1 MGSDNRG
8 LSKENFLGMKGM
20 GSNAMTKT
28 MAMVLLMFIG
38 ATIIGLGFLFKES
51 SEEKDKT
58 QFRTEV
64 IKVGNGYGYQIFY
77 GDRLL
82 IQQEC
87 IPVLRG
93 NVPFQRPEDA
103 TSVAGLVVEKIMEKQ
118 SPELSLED
126 IKALDV
132 VILTP

>member
-1 MGSDNRG
+1 MGSDNGG
-8 LSKENFLGMKGM
+8 LSKKNLLGMKGL
-20 GSNAMTKT
+20 GSNTMAKT
-28 MAMVLLMFIG
+28 MMMVLLMFIG
-38 ATIIGLGFLFKES
+38 ATIIGLGFLFKKS
-51 SEEKDKT
+51 SEEEDKA

-93 NVPFQRPEDA
+93 NVPFQNPEDA
-103 TSVAGLVVEKIMEKQ
+103 TSVAGLVVEKIAERQ